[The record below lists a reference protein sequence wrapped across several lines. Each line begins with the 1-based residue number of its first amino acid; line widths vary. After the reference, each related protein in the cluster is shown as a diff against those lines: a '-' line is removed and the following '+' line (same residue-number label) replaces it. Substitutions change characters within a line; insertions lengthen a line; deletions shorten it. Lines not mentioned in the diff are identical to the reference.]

1 MKPFNVNRDSW
12 HYKLNQK
19 LFNTYGDNEV
29 YMSHQWEPS
38 HNNFCAYWR
47 ATMFR
52 LLGAAFFAFFAT
64 VAFVALVML
73 IVAVSANPWPALY
86 TVLGTIG
93 VLGFIVA
100 VAATIAYF
108 DSRSPSTKPDSL
120 FVQKIK
126 SSKAKVCPYVEF
138 K

>member
-19 LFNTYGDNEV
+19 LFNTRGDNEV
-29 YMSHQWEPS
+29 YMSHQWEPR
-38 HNNFCAYWR
+38 HNNFCVYWR
-47 ATMFR
+47 ATVFR
-52 LLGAAFFAFFAT
+52 LLGAAFFAT

-73 IVAVSANPWPALY
+73 IVAVSANPWPALFM
-86 TVLGTIG
+86 VLGTISVFG
-93 VLGFIVA
+93 LIVA
-100 VAATIAYF
+100 VVAIMAYF

-126 SSKAKVCPYVEF
+126 ASKAKLCPYVEF

>member
-1 MKPFNVNRDSW
+1 MKPFSVNRDSW

-19 LFNTYGDNEV
+19 LFNTYGNNEV
-29 YMSHQWEPS
+29 YMSHQWEPR

-47 ATMFR
+47 ATVFR
-52 LLGAAFFAFFAT
+52 LLGAAFLAT

-73 IVAVSANPWPALY
+73 FVAVSVNPWPALY
-86 TVLGTIG
+86 MVLGAIG
-93 VLGFIVA
+93 VFGFIV
-100 VAATIAYF
+100 VLAAISAYF

-120 FVQKIK
+120 FVQKYK
-126 SSKAKVCPYVEF
+126 AHKAKVCPSVEF